1 MKYPFIHISH
11 ILIVISLL
19 TRLLQTMNDKQILL
33 LLNCFITIKQFVSL
47 NFITIKLFVS
57 FKHKKDAKRNERQD
71 TVIFLP

>member
-1 MKYPFIHISH
+1 
-11 ILIVISLL
+11 
-19 TRLLQTMNDKQILL
+19 MNDKQILL

>member
-1 MKYPFIHISH
+1 MSSSVRIKPLYEVSIYTHFSYSYSH
-11 ILIVISLL
+11 LFVDKASANDEW
-19 TRLLQTMNDKQILL
+19 QT
-33 LLNCFITIKQFVSL
+33 